1 MPWAPVALLLFWVLV
16 ALPGVTSNQGFVLTL
31 ATACALAGVW
41 LSPGRRL

>member
-1 MPWAPVALLLFWVLV
+1 MLFWVLV

-31 ATACALAGVW
+31 ATASAVIGSW